1 MTKIFKNQIK
11 IDSRFFKHN
20 NINDYSLMVT
30 IAEIDKQIWEREK
43 NQDQSS
49 EKSNNTFKPYK
60 GGIMGTNE
68 G

>member
-1 MTKIFKNQIK
+1 
-11 IDSRFFKHN
+11 
-20 NINDYSLMVT
+20 MVT

-43 NQDQSS
+43 SQDQSS
-49 EKSNNTFKPYK
+49 DKSNNTFKPYK

>member
-1 MTKIFKNQIK
+1 
-11 IDSRFFKHN
+11 
-20 NINDYSLMVT
+20 MVT

-43 NQDQSS
+43 SQESS